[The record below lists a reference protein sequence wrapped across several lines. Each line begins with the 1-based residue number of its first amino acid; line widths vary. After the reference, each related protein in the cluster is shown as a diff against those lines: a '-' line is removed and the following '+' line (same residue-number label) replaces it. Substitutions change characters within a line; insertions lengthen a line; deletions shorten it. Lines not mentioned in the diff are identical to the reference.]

1 MNALINL
8 KTKER
13 MIAEVQ
19 SLKRTELMI
28 DQPIETK
35 EEAKEQGLKLS
46 EQVTKEAQSLVKLY
60 FENGEF
66 ISKVKQQFPE
76 EIQVL

>member
-19 SLKRTELMI
+19 SLKRTELMK

-46 EQVTKEAQSLVKLY
+46 EQVTKEAQSLIKLY

>member
-19 SLKRTELMI
+19 SLKRTELMK

>member
-19 SLKRTELMI
+19 SLKRTELMK
-28 DQPIETK
+28 DEPIETK

>member
-1 MNALINL
+1 MNALIIL

-19 SLKRTELMI
+19 SLKRTELMK

-60 FENGEF
+60 FENVEF